1 MIHQFARIITKKEA
15 INKYGKLGF
24 REHAEAVFFKCD
36 TKEEAFELIKPFNYK
51 KHIKFRYFGTVENEN
66 VKLNE
71 IIDMGA
77 IDTIG

>member
-51 KHIKFRYFGTVENEN
+51 KHIKFRYFGETPWEGAES
-66 VKLNE
+66 E
-71 IIDMGA
+71 IIDLGPVPQK
-77 IDTIG
+77 